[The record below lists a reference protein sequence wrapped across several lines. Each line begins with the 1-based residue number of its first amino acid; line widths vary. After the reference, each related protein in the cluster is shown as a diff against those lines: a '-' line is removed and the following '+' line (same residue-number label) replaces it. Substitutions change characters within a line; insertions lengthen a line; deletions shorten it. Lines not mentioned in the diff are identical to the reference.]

1 MCERAENL
9 GRSRT
14 RGTFD
19 LVTARS
25 FAPPAATAE
34 CAAPMLKQGGAL
46 VVSEPP
52 DALGAGRW
60 PDGALAA
67 LGLIRTSTKTVV
79 TPAGPVTLSQLLAT
93 TPCPPRYPR
102 RVGVPFKRP
111 LF

>member
-1 MCERAENL
+1 M
-9 GRSRT
+9 

-52 DALGAGRW
+52 DALGANRW
-60 PDGALAA
+60 PDVALAT
-67 LGLIRTSTKTVV
+67 LGLIRTSTETVV
-79 TPAGPVTLSQLLAT
+79 TAAGPVTLSRMLAT
-93 TPCPPRYPR
+93 TSCPQRYPR
-102 RVGVPFKRP
+102 RVGRPFKRP

>member
-1 MCERAENL
+1 M
-9 GRSRT
+9 

-52 DALGAGRW
+52 DALGASRW
-60 PDGALAA
+60 PDVALAT
-67 LGLIRTSTKTVV
+67 LGLIRTSTETVV
-79 TPAGPVTLSQLLAT
+79 TPAGPVTLSRMLAT
-93 TPCPPRYPR
+93 TSCPQHYPR
-102 RVGVPFKRP
+102 RVGIPFKRP